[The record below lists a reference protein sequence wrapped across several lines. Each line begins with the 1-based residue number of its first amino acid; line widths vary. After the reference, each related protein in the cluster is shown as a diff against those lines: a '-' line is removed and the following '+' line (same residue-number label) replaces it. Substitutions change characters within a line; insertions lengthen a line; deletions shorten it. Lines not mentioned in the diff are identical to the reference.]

1 MKINK
6 VSISRNNL
14 ITVASY
20 NALFYENKHRQKALI
35 SFTLGDEKLNSL
47 FKLRKELLSEIR
59 KTMKRVVYKG
69 EKIAYFS
76 NIELGAS
83 KGELTTEFNPHIH
96 FQFFYENYEPIKKA
110 LAIIEEKFVFN
121 NFDVQTSEN
130 NEAYLGYI
138 IKDYLESKY
147 DENLERNKKQLGGRK
162 KFHTSSRKSL
172 SNYVIR
178 YIYNFYKNNNCYK
191 WNKLKARKRYEFILN
206 NIKNGKI
213 IIKSLNEKT
222 TAKFKVVKN
231 YKIYIKP

>member
-6 VSISRNNL
+6 ESILRNNL
-14 ITVASY
+14 LTVASY
-20 NALFYENKHRQKALI
+20 NALFYENKHRKKALI

-47 FKLRKELLSEIR
+47 FKLRKELLCEIR
-59 KTMKRVVYKG
+59 KIMKRVIYKG

-83 KGELTTEFNPHIH
+83 KGELIKEFNPHIH

-110 LAIIEEKFVFN
+110 LAVIEEKFVFS
-121 NFDVQTSEN
+121 NFDVQTSKK
-130 NEAYLGYI
+130 NETYLGYI

-147 DENLERNKKQLGGRK
+147 DENLEKNKKQLAGRN

-172 SNYVIR
+172 SNYLIR

-191 WNKLKARKRYEFILN
+191 WNKLKPRKRYEFILN

-213 IIKSLNEKT
+213 LIKPLSERT
-222 TAKFKVVKN
+222 TSKFKVIKN
-231 YKIYIKP
+231 YKIYIKV